1 MMGATLDLRT
11 AAHAEHLHF
20 DLNAPH
26 LRDAAVA
33 TWRARMINEYASSR
47 VFIALARQL
56 ARCGFEEDAD
66 EAKQFAEE
74 EKRHGVLCG
83 AVTLALG
90 GEAKG
95 EMFDAPKFPAHAE
108 APPRAAL
115 LRNVISI
122 CCMSETV
129 AVALIGAER
138 LEMGEGALRSLLTKI
153 WADEIGHA
161 RFGWR
166 FFERMSPSLTREERD
181 AIRAYLPIA
190 FEHLLA
196 HEHAHLPERDAPSG
210 GEALGLCSGVD
221 ARALLRE
228 TIDEVIAPRI
238 QLLLM

>member
-1 MMGATLDLRT
+1 MLDLRT
-11 AAHAEHLHF
+11 AARAEHLRFEVHT
-20 DLNAPH
+20 PH
-26 LRDAAVA
+26 LRDAAIA
-33 TWRARMINEYASSR
+33 TWRSRMINEYASSR

-56 ARCGFEEDAD
+56 ERSGLEEDAD
-66 EAKQFAEE
+66 EAEQFAEE

-83 AVTLALG
+83 AVVEALG

-95 EMFDAPKFPAHAE
+95 EMFDAPKFPLHE
-108 APPRAAL
+108 DAPPRAAL

-138 LEMGEGALRSLLTKI
+138 LEMPETALRSLLTRI

-166 FFERMSPSLTREERD
+166 LFERMSTSLTRRERD

-190 FEHLLA
+190 FEHLVA
-196 HEHAHLPERDAPSG
+196 HEHAHLPERGAPSG
-210 GEALGLCSGVD
+210 GEALGLCSGMD

-238 QLLLM
+238 QLLLS